1 MAKLS
6 SFKVDSNAVKQGEWV
21 SPGEE
26 YDDLQILTRGFTDL
40 YTDARAARMR
50 RLAVGFGG
58 DERKIPNELQRE
70 VIVDCLIKHV
80 TLGVRNLVDDAGQP
94 VTFAAFCD
102 MLRNPDYADLFKAAV
117 NAASMVGLVA
127 RQDVADALGN
137 SAPPSA
143 SP

>member
-6 SFKVDSNAVKQGEWV
+6 SFKVDSNAVEAGEWQ
-21 SPGEE
+21 SPGDE
-26 YDDLQILTRGFTDL
+26 YDDMEIRTRGFTDL

-58 DERKIPNELQRE
+58 DERKVPNKLQRE

-80 TLGVRNLVDDAGQP
+80 ILDVRGLVDDAGTP

-102 MLRNPDYADLFKAAV
+102 LLRNPDYADLFKACV
-117 NAASMVGLVA
+117 NAASMVGLQS
-127 RQDVADALGN
+127 RQDTADALGN
-137 SAPPSA
+137 SAPPSV
-143 SP
+143 